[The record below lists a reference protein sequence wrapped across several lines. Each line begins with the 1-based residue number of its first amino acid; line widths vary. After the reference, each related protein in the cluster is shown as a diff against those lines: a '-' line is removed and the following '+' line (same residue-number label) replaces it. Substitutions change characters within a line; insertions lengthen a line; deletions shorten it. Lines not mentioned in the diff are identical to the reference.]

1 MVVMCMVGRSR
12 LAPRDT
18 VVPRQR
24 LWLGTPAE
32 YSGAQRLK
40 LRAPSGSSGN
50 PSPRAITR
58 PDIRAMSGGP
68 GLFSQAAAC
77 GLSGLSGGKSCGKGK
92 SSGKFGFTIEQQPLT
107 ALGLLQEFGHSA
119 EFQFL
124 RLHRQRRI
132 TELLTIQW
140 PVIQGGSDD
149 LAVDLWQEAVELLEL
164 DSYAITDLL
173 LLVHQGLPGR
183 SEANE
188 IMWKLLHDVGLSD
201 DLRDLSRKASSMI
214 REGRRWI
221 DRPPPN
227 SRDQA
232 FWNWRQVVQPR
243 NPRWSPAS
251 VPASP
256 VVLTKPDGSPLPPPQ
271 RWRPPSPPKAPP
283 PPHVTP
289 EHAHAA
295 VPSGPP
301 GQVSGSS
308 NAPQWPSG
316 GGRPAFWRR

>member
-1 MVVMCMVGRSR
+1 MVMCMAGGSR

-18 VVPRQR
+18 VVARQR

-50 PSPRAITR
+50 PILRAITR

-68 GLFSQAAAC
+68 GLFSQAAASGLP
-77 GLSGLSGGKSCGKGK
+77 GLSVSGGKSYGKG
-92 SSGKFGFTIEQQPLT
+92 SGKFGFSVEEQPLT

-124 RLHRQRRI
+124 RLHRKQRI

-140 PVIQGGSDD
+140 PVIQGRSDE
-149 LAVDLWQEAVELLEL
+149 LAIDLWQEAVELLEL
-164 DSYAITDLL
+164 DSCAITDLL

-188 IMWKLLHDVGLSD
+188 IMWTLLHDFGLSS
-201 DLRDLSRKASSMI
+201 DLRDLSRKASKMI
-214 REGRRWI
+214 REARRWI
-221 DRPPPN
+221 DRPPAN
-227 SRDQA
+227 SRDQG
-232 FWNWRQVVQPR
+232 FWHWRHVVEPR

-251 VPASP
+251 VPAVP

-271 RWRPPSPPKAPP
+271 CWKPPSPPRDPAPRGP
-283 PPHVTP
+283 PQQAP
-289 EHAHAA
+289 AA

-301 GQVSGSS
+301 GQVPGSS

-316 GGRPAFWRR
+316 GGRPAFWRRG